1 MIVWG
6 VPGVSNSSAFSISSI
21 TAPAGTVLFPT
32 QWEHPHDPASLK
44 KHLTILGDDLK
55 PVLKILADNARSL
68 EDYINTAYLNVTS
81 GGTVYGPVSLES
93 GTTFNGAAV
102 FNSTVTAGTITA
114 TTFSGSG
121 SSLTN
126 IPNSATT
133 ATSANT
139 ASAIVA
145 RDASGNFTAGTVTA
159 ALTGTASG
167 NLVSGGALGTPSSGT
182 LTNCTFPTVPNATN
196 AVNAT
201 NATNLTGLFKGS
213 SVITL
218 NSSSQG
224 TFNHGVGSTPSTVLL
239 TNGDLGAA
247 AGHFAVISTSSSQ
260 VNFEGV
266 GTAPGATVRVNFI
279 AFA

>member
-6 VPGVSNSSAFSISSI
+6 VPGVSSSLAFSISSI

-32 QWEHPHDPASLK
+32 QWEHPHDLASLK

-114 TTFSGSG
+114 A
-121 SSLTN
+121 LT
-126 IPNSATT
+126 
-133 ATSANT
+133 
-139 ASAIVA
+139 
-145 RDASGNFTAGTVTA
+145 GNVTGNV
-159 ALTGTASG
+159 TGTASG

-182 LTNCTFPTVPNATN
+182 LTNCTFPTVPNATTATTAN
-196 AVNAT
+196 ALAGLHVGTQSVA
-201 NATNLTGLFKGS
+201 LTG
-213 SVITL
+213 TL
-218 NSSSQG
+218 GIVTGQPW
-224 TFNHGVGSTPSTVLL
+224 STPPSVVVACHGDNNASFLGTIALVDGGITTV
-239 TNGDLGAA
+239 GFSFHVVGAS
-247 AGHFAVISTSSSQ
+247 G
-260 VNFEGV
+260 G
-266 GTAPGATVRVNFI
+266 TVRINW
-279 AFA
+279 FAK